1 MHHITQEDDMRRNRI
16 AGAFAGIAIAAL
28 ALTGCN
34 SGTPDSPG
42 TTGDAGAGA
51 EGGDALWEVAS
62 DVTLEGS
69 PTYDRMVERDGVI
82 VGVKNDQPGLG
93 YEDAASGERT
103 GFDVDIA
110 RWIAA
115 SLGFDEDQI
124 TYQTIP
130 SANREQAI
138 VNGDIDYYVGTY
150 SITDKRKEQIDFAG
164 PYFITGQG
172 LLVAADNEDI
182 EGPDDLAGKVVCSVT
197 GSTPLQRIRDE
208 YSPGDTRE
216 YDTYSQCI
224 DQLLQGQVDAITTD
238 EAILAGYVAQRP
250 DELKIA
256 GEPFSEERYGVGL
269 EKGDTALLDH
279 INALFT
285 DGGDVWTALFDEHL
299 APAGIEGTQPDVD
312 E

>member
-1 MHHITQEDDMRRNRI
+1 MRMTRV
-16 AGAFAGIAIAAL
+16 AGTFAGIAIAAL
-28 ALTGCN
+28 ALAGCN
-34 SGTPDSPG
+34 SGSPTNPG
-42 TTGDAGAGA
+42 GEG

-62 DVTLEGS
+62 DVSLEGS
-69 PTYDRMVERDGVI
+69 PTFDDMTERDGVV

-115 SLGFDEDQI
+115 SLGFEEGDIE
-124 TYQTIP
+124 YKTIP

-138 VNGDIDYYVGTY
+138 VNGDVDYYVGTY
-150 SITDKRKEQIDFAG
+150 SSTDARKQQIDFAG

-182 EGPDDLAGKVVCSVT
+182 AGPDDLAGKVVCSVT

-208 YSPGDTRE
+208 YNPGDTRE

-256 GEPFSEERYGVGL
+256 GEPFSEEKYGVGL
-269 EKGDTALLDH
+269 PKGDSALKDH
-279 INALFT
+279 IDTLFT
-285 DGGDVWTALFDEHL
+285 DGGDVWTALFEEHL
-299 APAGIEGTQPDVD
+299 APAGIEGTQPAVED
-312 E
+312 

>member
-1 MHHITQEDDMRRNRI
+1 MRTMRIGGAI
-16 AGAFAGIAIAAL
+16 AGVAIAAL
-28 ALTGCN
+28 ALTACN
-34 SGTPDSPG
+34 SGTPSDPS
-42 TTGDAGAGA
+42 GDGGADT
-51 EGGDALWEVAS
+51 EGLWEVAS
-62 DVTLEGS
+62 DVSLDGS
-69 PTYDRMVERDGVI
+69 PTFEAMQERDGVI

-93 YEDAASGERT
+93 YEDAATGERT

-115 SLGFDEDQI
+115 SLGFEESQI

-130 SANREQAI
+130 SANREQEI
-138 VNGDIDYYVGTY
+138 VNGNIDYYVGTY
-150 SITDKRKEQIDFAG
+150 SITDSRKEQIDFAG

-172 LLVAADNEDI
+172 LLVAADNTDI
-182 EGPDDLAGKVVCSVT
+182 EGPDDLAGKIVCSVT

-208 YSPGDTRE
+208 YAPGDTVE

-224 DQLLQGQVDAITTD
+224 DQLLSGSVDAITTD
-238 EAILAGYVAQRP
+238 EAILAGYVAQQP

-279 INALFT
+279 INTLFT

-299 APAGIEGTQPDVD
+299 APAGISGEQPAVD
-312 E
+312 

>member
-1 MHHITQEDDMRRNRI
+1 MRMTRV
-16 AGAFAGIAIAAL
+16 AGTFAGIAIAAL
-28 ALTGCN
+28 ALAGCN
-34 SGTPDSPG
+34 SGSPTNPG
-42 TTGDAGAGA
+42 GEG

-62 DVTLEGS
+62 DVSLEGS
-69 PTYDRMVERDGVI
+69 PTFDDMTERDGVV

-115 SLGFDEDQI
+115 SLGFEEGDIE
-124 TYQTIP
+124 YKTIP

-150 SITDKRKEQIDFAG
+150 SITDERKTQIDFAG

-182 EGPDDLAGKVVCSVT
+182 AGPDDLAGKVVCSVT
-197 GSTPLQRIRDE
+197 GSTPLQRIREE
-208 YSPGDTRE
+208 YNPGDTRE

-238 EAILAGYVAQRP
+238 EAILAGYVAQRS

-256 GEPFSEERYGVGL
+256 GEPFSEEKYGVGL
-269 EKGDTALLDH
+269 PKGDSALKDH
-279 INALFT
+279 IDTLFT
-285 DGGDVWTALFDEHL
+285 DGGDVWTALFEEHL
-299 APAGIEGTQPDVD
+299 APAGIEGTQPAVED
-312 E
+312 

>member
-1 MHHITQEDDMRRNRI
+1 MTRV
-16 AGAFAGIAIAAL
+16 AGTFAGIAIAAL
-28 ALTGCN
+28 ALAGCN
-34 SGTPDSPG
+34 SGSPTNPG
-42 TTGDAGAGA
+42 GEG

-62 DVTLEGS
+62 DVSLESS
-69 PTYDRMVERDGVI
+69 PTFDDMTERDGVV

-115 SLGFDEDQI
+115 SLGFEEGDIE
-124 TYQTIP
+124 YKTIP

-150 SITDKRKEQIDFAG
+150 SITDERKTQIDFAG

-182 EGPDDLAGKVVCSVT
+182 AGPDDLAGKVVCSVT

-208 YSPGDTRE
+208 YNPGDTRE

-256 GEPFSEERYGVGL
+256 GEPFSEEKYGVGL
-269 EKGDTALLDH
+269 PKGDSALKDH
-279 INALFT
+279 IDTLFT
-285 DGGDVWTALFDEHL
+285 DGGDVWTALFEEHL
-299 APAGIEGTQPDVD
+299 APAGIEGTQPAVED
-312 E
+312 

>member
-1 MHHITQEDDMRRNRI
+1 MRKTRI
-16 AGAFAGIAIAAL
+16 LAGIGLTAAAL
-28 ALTGCN
+28 LTLSACN
-34 SGTPDSPG
+34 SGTPGASPDESG
-42 TTGDAGAGA
+42 EAS
-51 EGGDALWEVAS
+51 EALWEVATEV
-62 DVTLEGS
+62 DLTDS
-69 PTYDRMVERDGVI
+69 PTYDAMVERDGVV

-93 YEDAASGERT
+93 IEDPVSGERS

-115 SLGFDEDQI
+115 SLGFSEDQI
-124 TYQTIP
+124 EYVTIP

-150 SITDKRKEQIDFAG
+150 SITDSRKEQIDFAG

-182 EGPDDLAGKVVCSVT
+182 NGPEDLAGKIVCSVT

-208 YSPGDTRE
+208 YNPGDTVE
-216 YDTYSQCI
+216 YDTYSQCVE
-224 DQLLQGQVDAITTD
+224 QLVAGSVDAITTD
-238 EAILAGYVAQRP
+238 EAILAGYVAERP
-250 DELKIA
+250 DDLKIA

-269 EKGDTALLDH
+269 PKGDTALKDW
-279 INALFT
+279 INTLFT
-285 DGGDVWTALFDEHL
+285 DGGDVWTALFDQHL
-299 APAGIEGTQPDVD
+299 APAGISGDQPAVD

>member
-1 MHHITQEDDMRRNRI
+1 MRTPRLL
-16 AGAFAGIAIAAL
+16 AGLGLVAVAAL
-28 ALTGCN
+28 GLTACN
-34 SGTPDSPG
+34 SGSPTDPG
-42 TTGDAGAGA
+42 GAAGDDETT
-51 EGGDALWEVAS
+51 EALWEVET
-62 DVTLEGS
+62 DVSLDDS
-69 PTYDRMVERDGVI
+69 PTYERMVERGGVV

-93 YEDAASGERT
+93 VEDAVTGERS

-150 SITDKRKEQIDFAG
+150 SITDSRKQQIDFAG

-172 LLVAADNEDI
+172 LLVAADDDSI
-182 EGPDDLAGKVVCSVT
+182 SGPDDLAGKVVCSVT

-208 YSPGDTRE
+208 YAPGDTVE
-216 YDTYSQCI
+216 NDTYSQCVE
-224 DQLLQGQVDAITTD
+224 QLKQGQVDAITTD
-238 EAILAGYVAQRP
+238 EAILAGYVALEP
-250 DELKIA
+250 DALKIA

-269 EKGDTALLDH
+269 PKGDTALKDH
-279 INALFT
+279 INDLLD
-285 DGGDVWTALFDEHL
+285 DGGDVWTALFEEHL
-299 APAGIEGTQPDVD
+299 APAGIDGTQPETDD
-312 E
+312 

>member
-1 MHHITQEDDMRRNRI
+1 MRHRRML
-16 AGAFAGIAIAAL
+16 AGIGLAAAAAL
-28 ALTGCN
+28 TLTACN
-34 SGTPDSPG
+34 SGSPTAAPG
-42 TTGDAGAGA
+42 TD
-51 EGGDALWEVAS
+51 GGEPADTSSLWEVNTEVDLA
-62 DVTLEGS
+62 GS
-69 PTYDRMVERDGVI
+69 PTYDRMVERDGVV

-93 YEDAASGERT
+93 IEDATTGERT

-115 SLGFDEDQI
+115 SLGFDEEQI
-124 TYQTIP
+124 EYVTIP

-150 SITDKRKEQIDFAG
+150 SITDSRDEQIDFAG

-182 EGPDDLAGKVVCSVT
+182 AGPDDLAGKIVCSVT

-208 YSPGDTRE
+208 YSPGDTVE
-216 YDTYSQCI
+216 YDTYSQCVE
-224 DQLLQGQVDAITTD
+224 QLKAGSVDAITTD
-238 EAILAGYVAQRP
+238 EAILAGYVALEP

-269 EKGDTALLDH
+269 EEGDTALKDW
-279 INALFT
+279 INTLFT
-285 DGGDVWTALFDEHL
+285 EGGDTWTALFDIHL
-299 APAGIEGTQPDVD
+299 APAGISGEQPDVD

>member
-1 MHHITQEDDMRRNRI
+1 MRTPRLL
-16 AGAFAGIAIAAL
+16 AGLGLVAVAAL
-28 ALTGCN
+28 GLTACN
-34 SGTPDSPG
+34 SGSPTDPG
-42 TTGDAGAGA
+42 GAAGDDETT
-51 EGGDALWEVAS
+51 EALWEVET
-62 DVTLEGS
+62 DVSLDDS
-69 PTYDRMVERDGVI
+69 PTYERMVERGGVV

-93 YEDAASGERT
+93 VEDAVTGERS

-150 SITDKRKEQIDFAG
+150 SITDSRKQQIDFAG

-172 LLVAADNEDI
+172 LLVAADDDSI
-182 EGPDDLAGKVVCSVT
+182 SGPDDLAGKVVCSVT

-208 YSPGDTRE
+208 YAPGDTVE
-216 YDTYSQCI
+216 NDTYSQCVE
-224 DQLLQGQVDAITTD
+224 QLKQGQVDAITTD
-238 EAILAGYVAQRP
+238 EAILAGYVALEP
-250 DELKIA
+250 EALKIA

-269 EKGDTALLDH
+269 PKGDTALKDH
-279 INALFT
+279 INALL
-285 DGGDVWTALFDEHL
+285 DGGGDVWTALFEEHL
-299 APAGIEGTQPDVD
+299 APAGIDGTQPETDD
-312 E
+312 